1 MKKGEQAKKGRGI
14 DLIPLDAEAS
24 AQIRSGSGFIRFKP
38 SKQDMTY
45 ISIAVAKRKKVISG
59 EEVKESFEHG
69 AHYTFTNGLTLTFAL
84 TGSCRY
90 RVLKVGYI
98 EYCLASNEFLL
109 LI

>member
-1 MKKGEQAKKGRGI
+1 MKRGESPKKGSGI

-24 AQIRSGSGFIRFKP
+24 AQVRSGMSFIRFKP
-38 SKQDMTY
+38 SKSDIRY
-45 ISIAVAKRKKVISG
+45 ISMAVAKRKKVISA
-59 EEVKESFEHG
+59 EEVRESFEQG

-98 EYCLASNEFLL
+98 EYSLASNEFLL

>member
-1 MKKGEQAKKGRGI
+1 MKKGESPKKGSGI

-38 SKQDMTY
+38 SKQDIIH
-45 ISIAVAKRKKVISG
+45 ISMAVARKIKGISG
-59 EEVKESFEHG
+59 EEVKDNFDHG
-69 AHYTFTNGLTLTFAL
+69 AHYAFQDGLNLTFAL

-109 LI
+109 MV

>member
-1 MKKGEQAKKGRGI
+1 MKRGESPKKGSGI

-24 AQIRSGSGFIRFKP
+24 AQVRSGSGFIRFKP
-38 SKQDMTY
+38 SKQDMIY
-45 ISIAVAKRKKVISG
+45 ISMAVAKRKKCISG
-59 EEVKESFEHG
+59 EEVKESFEHTG
-69 AHYTFTNGLTLTFAL
+69 AHYTFYDFTLTFAL

-90 RVLKVGYI
+90 RVLKVRYI

>member
-1 MKKGEQAKKGRGI
+1 MKKGEQAKKGSGI

-24 AQIRSGSGFIRFKP
+24 AQVRSGMSFIRFKP
-38 SKQDMTY
+38 SKQDMIY
-45 ISIAVAKRKKVISG
+45 ISMAVAKRKKCISG
-59 EEVKESFEHG
+59 EEVRDGFEHG
-69 AHYTFTNGLTLTFAL
+69 AHYTFTNGLPLTFAL

-98 EYCLASNEFLL
+98 EYNLASNEFLL